1 MRTRTHPAWL
11 LGLPLA
17 LVVLAGIGGCIFE
30 PRTPEAPNTVSIIYL
45 PKISP
50 SNSWA
55 NLEKSLNNTHAFGW
69 QDNISPEGE
78 SFTYIPDSN
87 ADQQFPGIFADWT
100 REKEIA
106 FINKLF
112 DSEVTITAKLRNDDF
127 VVPDPAGTQVI
138 WEGVIYDL
146 TVTSKIDGSA
156 TRYRGRA
163 IITFRLIGNFWYITR
178 WEDQFGEGN
187 PDNPEQI
194 LPTMGVLR
202 GTFGS
207 K

>member
-1 MRTRTHPAWL
+1 MTGSYRFVFRI
-11 LGLPLA
+11 
-17 LVVLAGIGGCIFE
+17 LVSVAVTVATAGCIFQ
-30 PRTPEAPNTVSIIYL
+30 PRDPAPPSTVSVQYL
-45 PKISP
+45 PKTSP
-50 SNSWA
+50 SNVWA
-55 NLEKSLNNTHAFGW
+55 NLEKSLVNTHAFGW
-69 QDNISPEGE
+69 EDDITPDGTT
-78 SFTYIPDSN
+78 FTYIPDTA
-87 ADQQFPGIFADWT
+87 ADEQFPGVFATWD
-100 REKEIA
+100 RAKEIA
-106 FINKLF
+106 FINKLY
-112 DSEVTITAKLRNDDF
+112 DSEVTITAQMRNDEF
-127 VVPDPAGTQVI
+127 VPPDPTGTEVI
-138 WEGVIYDL
+138 WEGVVYDL

-163 IITFRLIGNFWYITR
+163 IITFRLEGNFWYIAK